1 MRGESVQH
9 GDLRVEGRSW
19 AGEETWFRV
28 RPPGLALD
36 VGRGTAQLAG
46 AGDLLITH
54 GHLDHALGV
63 PYVLSQRTLHRQER
77 TRVLCPVGLVDPLSA
92 LIEAAA
98 AMEDADYDY
107 QVVGLEVG
115 DRVEVGRDLTVE
127 AFAVDHG
134 VPALGFH
141 LLRRHR
147 RLLAALRGTSGE
159 ELAARRGR
167 GEAVEEEVEELALT
181 YCGDTGHG
189 VFESEPRLFTARVL
203 LLECTF
209 LAAGQEER
217 ARRYRHLHLADIAE
231 RADRFQNET
240 IVLHHLS
247 RKFRRAELE
256 AEVARRLPALAP
268 RVRLLLGPR

>member
-1 MRGESVQH
+1 M
-9 GDLRVEGRSW
+9 EGRSW

-36 VGRGTAQLAG
+36 VGRGAAQLAG
-46 AGDLLITH
+46 ARDLLITH
-54 GHLDHALGV
+54 GHLDHALGL
-63 PYVLSQRTLHRQER
+63 PYVLSQRTLHQQER
-77 TRVLCPVGLVDPLSA
+77 TRVLCPVGLVGPLTA

-98 AMEDADYDY
+98 AMERAAYDYDIAG
-107 QVVGLEVG
+107 VEAG
-115 DRVEVGRDLTVE
+115 DRIGVGRDLAVE

-141 LLRRHR
+141 LLRRRR
-147 RLLAALRGTSGE
+147 RLLASLQGTSGE
-159 ELAARRGR
+159 ELAARRQR
-167 GEAVEEEVEELALT
+167 GEVVEEEVEELTLS
-181 YCGDTGHG
+181 YCGDTGPG
-189 VFESEPRLFTARVL
+189 VFDSEPRLFTARML

-217 ARRYRHLHLADIAE
+217 ARRYGHLHLADLEA
-231 RADRFQNET
+231 RAHRFANES

-256 AEVARRLPALAP
+256 AEVARRLPALAG
-268 RVRLLLGPR
+268 RVRVLLGPR